1 MTTST
6 TSTPAY
12 TGVCSTGE
20 THPTPTFCF
29 EVCPLDYARLVHPRA
44 PGAVL
49 FGAHMASKAKK
60 KDGNPSGGW
69 MDRRWSPGA
78 LATRDVDLSRFRF
91 MSFATYPYHRPGEPK
106 PAKIE
111 ANVVSIGASW
121 VDLDFYDRDDWKD
134 LPPATVLEA
143 VRNVCADRGWP
154 APSYAT
160 HSGRGLL
167 VVWLYPVQPAQTVLA
182 RHKAVQQVL
191 HETFRHVG
199 SDPSARTM
207 TKQFRMPQTYN
218 EKSGLPV
225 SIIWPAMVREISRT
239 DFDEFCRSVLP
250 FKRLTKKERDAK
262 EDAAKAKRTAV
273 RLAARAPRDGHYGA
287 RLTGTSYWCTIR
299 TDLEKLFAFRH
310 GQKGVVD
317 GKSRAEFGAGRNAW
331 LTSLVYAAAWDMTPD
346 ELDAYVLECADRLGY
361 SHAEAKSKTCSI
373 VLRARQAARGLRK
386 TYKGKPVDPRYK
398 VSPARFIETLGV
410 TPREMRRAD
419 LRILVDEARRSENAV
434 ARVVASRRAKGVKS
448 RDQQQDLRRQV
459 GAQALEMVAEGMTV
473 DATAELYGASPRW
486 MNNALRDARAVAGIG
501 TVRQPERESK
511 ADSGQP
517 VVTVSN
523 VADTVDDTP
532 APAPQVTHEVLRAI
546 RSDACDGV
554 VAGAVVTY
562 SADVTTKGSTLFS
575 DRRPLR
581 VPRPGG
587 RCHVWPPALAT
598 VEASA

>member
-398 VSPARFIETLGV
+398 VSPARFIETLGI